1 MGIRRIKVV
10 ESVTEDQMSKQTNL
24 AVVTEELS
32 PARRDLADA
41 QSQKARAQAAQEE
54 VMRQHQRIESKLN
67 AGPALR
73 ARIDQLQAEHTKL
86 IEQWMLAGSDA
97 PHPVLPHAVEITE
110 LVAELAQADGLEKGA
125 QSALAKINSEL
136 TACQAT
142 VAQAIEAIKAAAD
155 QVLVESAAAMARE
168 LEQTERRAAQLRGEL
183 IALQRHFFLEGFRRR
198 QVGDAQMAVARLIP
212 KGPLEMMPQSIE
224 LAVSKW
230 SELASQLFTNENA
243 ELEQTR

>member
-1 MGIRRIKVV
+1 
-10 ESVTEDQMSKQTNL
+10 MSKQQTNL
-24 AVVTEELS
+24 AVVTEESALS
-32 PARRDLADA
+32 PARQDLANA
-41 QSQKARAQAAQEE
+41 IARKAAAQTVQTEI
-54 VMRQHQRIESKLN
+54 MRQHQKIEAKIS
-67 AGPALR
+67 AGDAVR
-73 ARIDQLQAEHTKL
+73 AKIDELQSVHTVMIKDHC
-86 IEQWMLAGSDA
+86 LAGEDT
-97 PHPVLPHAVEITE
+97 PHPQLPH
-110 LVAELAQADGLEKGA
+110 VAEIERLTAALPQADAVAAGASAALAQLNEK
-125 QSALAKINSEL
+125 L

>member
-1 MGIRRIKVV
+1 
-10 ESVTEDQMSKQTNL
+10 MSKQQTNL
-24 AVVTEELS
+24 AVVTEESALS
-32 PARRDLADA
+32 PARQDLANAIARKAAA
-41 QSQKARAQAAQEE
+41 QGAQEE
-54 VMRQHQRIESKLN
+54 VMRQHQRIELKLA

-73 ARIDQLQAEHTKL
+73 ARIDSLQAEHTAL
-86 IEQWMLAGSDA
+86 IERWMLLDDGT
-97 PHPVLPHAVEITE
+97 PHPTLPHAVEIQE

-125 QSALAKINSEL
+125 NAALARLNEQL
-136 TACQAT
+136 TARQRDVAT
-142 VAQAIEAIKAAAD
+142 AIEAIKAAAD

-183 IALQRHFFLEGFRRR
+183 IALQRHFFLEGFRKR
-198 QVGDAQMAVARLIP
+198 QVGDAQMAVGRLMP
-212 KGPLEMMPQSIE
+212 KGPYEMAPQSIE